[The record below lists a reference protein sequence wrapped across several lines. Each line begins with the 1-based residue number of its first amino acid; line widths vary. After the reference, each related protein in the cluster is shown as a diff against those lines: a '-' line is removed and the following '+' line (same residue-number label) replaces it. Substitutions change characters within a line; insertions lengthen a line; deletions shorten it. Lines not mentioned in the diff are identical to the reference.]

1 MKLFFIVMDGN
12 TDVTFTSPYMMKPKE
27 EKVMSVT
34 YSYTGKFTRLAYV
47 YPVVDGKPLDKSLKV
62 VCTEP

>member
-1 MKLFFIVMDGN
+1 
-12 TDVTFTSPYMMKPKE
+12 MKPKE

-34 YSYTGKFTRLAYV
+34 YSYTGKLTRLAYV
-47 YPVVDGKPLDKSLKV
+47 YPVVNGKPLDKPLKV